1 MTRNTFGKHERLT
14 NRRLIDRLFNGGRVY
29 KSYPLMLL
37 VLPTETEEASSP
49 VQLLV
54 SVSKRNFKRAPDRNR
69 LKRLIREGWR
79 CHKHDLYER
88 LSAADMNVVATY
100 VFIGRDLHVDAAE
113 VAAKISALNQRLIED
128 IPNLTGGTTAN
139 ETVT

>member
-14 NRRLIDRLFNGGRVY
+14 NRRLIERLFASGRAY
-29 KSYPLMLL
+29 KLYPLMLL
-37 VLPTETEEASSP
+37 VLPLEDEADSE

-79 CHKHDLYER
+79 CNKHDLYKQ
-88 LSAADMNVVATY
+88 LSATGLNVAAAY
-100 VFIGRDLHVDAAE
+100 VFIGRDAGVEATD

-139 ETVT
+139 QSVT

>member
-14 NRRLIDRLFNGGRVY
+14 NRRLIERLFASGRAY
-29 KSYPLMLL
+29 KLYPLMLL
-37 VLPTETEEASSP
+37 VLPLEDEADSE

-79 CHKHDLYER
+79 CNKHDLYKQ
-88 LSAADMNVVATY
+88 LSAAGLNVAAAY
-100 VFIGRDLHVDAAE
+100 VFIGRDAGVEATD

-139 ETVT
+139 QSVT